1 MVADLLE
8 VITPEVLVHAVR
20 SNPVAVLS
28 ALQKF
33 DTYVSFGQALTVD
46 QQVCLSMNLNKVNDF
61 IKSEQGKNSLSL
73 LAEEF
78 MTFVKENTKQ
88 T

>member
-1 MVADLLE
+1 MLADLLK
-8 VITPEVLVHAVR
+8 VITPEMLVQAVR

-46 QQVCLSMNLNKVNDF
+46 QQVCLSMNLTKVNDF
-61 IKSEQGKNSLSL
+61 IKSEQGKTSLSM

-78 MTFVKENTKQ
+78 VAYVKEHSKQ

>member
-1 MVADLLE
+1 MMLADLLK
-8 VITPEVLVHAVR
+8 VISPEMLVDAVR
-20 SNPVAVLS
+20 KNPVAVLS

-46 QQVCLSMNLNKVNDF
+46 QQVCLSMNLTKVNDF
-61 IKSEQGKNSLSL
+61 IKSEQGKTSLSL

-78 MTFVKENTKQ
+78 MNFVKPTDK
-88 T
+88 

>member
-1 MVADLLE
+1 MMLADLLK
-8 VITPEVLVHAVR
+8 VITPEMLVDAVR
-20 SNPVAVLS
+20 KNPVAVLS

-61 IKSEQGKNSLSL
+61 LRSEQGKTSLSL

-78 MTFVKENTKQ
+78 MKFVHEKSGK
-88 T
+88 

>member
-1 MVADLLE
+1 M
-8 VITPEVLVHAVR
+8 LVDAVR
-20 SNPVAVLS
+20 KNPVAVLS

-46 QQVCLSMNLNKVNDF
+46 QQVCLSMNLNKVNEF
-61 IKSEQGKNSLSL
+61 LKSEQGKTSLSV

-78 MTFVKENTKQ
+78 VAYVKASSK
-88 T
+88 

>member
-1 MVADLLE
+1 MMLADLLK
-8 VITPEVLVHAVR
+8 VITPEMLVDAVR
-20 SNPVAVLS
+20 RNPVAVLS

-46 QQVCLSMNLNKVNDF
+46 QQVCLSMNLTKVNDF
-61 IKSEQGKNSLSL
+61 LKSEQGKTSLSM

-78 MTFVKENTKQ
+78 VNFVHAQSK
-88 T
+88 

>member
-1 MVADLLE
+1 MLADLLK
-8 VITPEVLVHAVR
+8 VITPDMLVDAVR
-20 SNPVAVLS
+20 KNPVAVLS

-33 DTYVSFGQALTVD
+33 DTYISFGQALTVD

-61 IKSEQGKNSLSL
+61 IRSEQGKTSLSL

-78 MTFVKENTKQ
+78 MSYVKEPSK
-88 T
+88 

>member
-1 MVADLLE
+1 MMLADLLK
-8 VITPEVLVHAVR
+8 VITPDMLVDAVR
-20 SNPVAVLS
+20 RNPVVVLS

-46 QQVCLSMNLNKVNDF
+46 QQVCLSMNLNKVYDF
-61 IKSEQGKNSLSL
+61 IKSEQGKTSLSM

-78 MTFVKENTKQ
+78 MAYVKEHSK
-88 T
+88 

>member
-1 MVADLLE
+1 MMLADLLK
-8 VITPEVLVHAVR
+8 VITPEMLVDAVR
-20 SNPVAVLS
+20 RNPVAVLS

-46 QQVCLSMNLNKVNDF
+46 QQVCLSMNLTKVNDF
-61 IKSEQGKNSLSL
+61 LKSEQGKTSLSM

-78 MTFVKENTKQ
+78 VDFVKAQSK
-88 T
+88 